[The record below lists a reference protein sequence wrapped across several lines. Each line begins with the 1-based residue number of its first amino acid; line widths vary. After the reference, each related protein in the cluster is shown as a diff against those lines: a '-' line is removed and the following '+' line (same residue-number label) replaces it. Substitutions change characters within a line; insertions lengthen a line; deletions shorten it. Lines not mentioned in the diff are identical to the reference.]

1 MKMFV
6 VQRTVG
12 HARSEPVASVGIKG
26 DQVMVWQENADEP
39 IPCEEFDA
47 YAEALLIGQWMSV
60 AILAEARS
68 VANTWIRERTDAQN
82 LVFRLTD
89 AECVCRNFSVGFP
102 DKTCARCLSRELLGM
117 EKP

>member
-6 VQRTVG
+6 VQRVVG
-12 HARSEPVASVGIKG
+12 HRRSEPVASVGIKG

-39 IPCEEFDA
+39 IPREEFDA
-47 YAEALLIGQWMSV
+47 YAEALRIGQHMAGV
-60 AILAEARS
+60 ILAEARA
-68 VANTWIRERTDAQN
+68 VANTWIKERTDAQN
-82 LVFRLTD
+82 LVSMLTD
-89 AECVCRNFSVGFP
+89 AECVCRGFPDP